1 MIYTTTPSTYT
12 GITMQKLSL
21 ELPDS
26 FADALTNSHESKD
39 LHMAAA
45 AALMAWVKR
54 TPQPAYAK
62 PDLAKRDAEIV
73 ERVMQKHETR
83 ANVAKAYQLSEIRVH
98 QIIAKHKKLYPV

>member
-1 MIYTTTPSTYT
+1 
-12 GITMQKLSL
+12 MQKLSL

-45 AALMAWVKR
+45 AALMAWVKPAR
-54 TPQPAYAK
+54 PAYAK
-62 PDLAKRDAEIV
+62 PDLAKRDAEIA
-73 ERVMQKHETR
+73 ERVLQKHETR
-83 ANVAKAYQLSEIRVH
+83 ANVARAYQLSEIRVH

>member
-1 MIYTTTPSTYT
+1 
-12 GITMQKLSL
+12 
-21 ELPDS
+21 
-26 FADALTNSHESKD
+26 
-39 LHMAAA
+39 MAAA

-54 TPQPAYAK
+54 KPTYAK

-73 ERVMQKHETR
+73 ENVLQKHQTR

>member
-1 MIYTTTPSTYT
+1 MTKQPFRV
-12 GITMQKLSL
+12 LSL
-21 ELPDS
+21 DLPDT
-26 FADALTNSHESKD
+26 FADALANSHESKD

-54 TPQPAYAK
+54 TPQPAYMK

-98 QIIAKHKKLYPV
+98 QIIAKAKKLYPV

>member
-1 MIYTTTPSTYT
+1 MT
-12 GITMQKLSL
+12 KLLSL
-21 ELPDS
+21 DLPDT
-26 FADALTNSHESKD
+26 FADALANSHESKD

-73 ERVMQKHETR
+73 ENVLQKHQTR
-83 ANVAKAYQLSEIRVH
+83 ANVAKAYNLSEIRIH
-98 QIIAKHKKLYPV
+98 QIIAKHKKGTPLQGETYI

>member
-1 MIYTTTPSTYT
+1 MT
-12 GITMQKLSL
+12 KLLSL
-21 ELPDS
+21 DLPDT
-26 FADALTNSHESKD
+26 FADALANSHESKD

-54 TPQPAYAK
+54 TK

-73 ERVMQKHETR
+73 ERVLQKHETR

>member
-1 MIYTTTPSTYT
+1 MT
-12 GITMQKLSL
+12 KLLSL
-21 ELPDS
+21 DLPDT
-26 FADALTNSHESKD
+26 FADALANSHESKD

-54 TPQPAYAK
+54 KPEYTK

-73 ERVMQKHETR
+73 ERVLQKHETR

-98 QIIAKHKKLYPV
+98 QIIAKAKKLYPV